1 MMMTIVKSKSQKALG
16 VRHYDYY
23 QYTDEDT
30 EKDLE
35 TYLRQYY

>member
-1 MMMTIVKSKSQKALG
+1 MTIVNSKSQKALR

-30 EKDLE
+30 EKEDLE